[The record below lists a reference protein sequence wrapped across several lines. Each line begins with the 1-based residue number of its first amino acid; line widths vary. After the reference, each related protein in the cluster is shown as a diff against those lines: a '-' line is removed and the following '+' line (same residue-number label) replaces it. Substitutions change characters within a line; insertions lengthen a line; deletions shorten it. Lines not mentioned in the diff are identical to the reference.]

1 MKKLITNALAGMVI
15 LAAATGCS
23 KKQQSQISI
32 HLSSNPGNYDQVNVD
47 IREVWVKLDMH
58 NTGWFQLKTNQKVY
72 NILKFQNGIDT
83 LLASGNLPQANIEEI
98 RFVLGTENSIKVD
111 NVCHPLT
118 IPSDGKSGLQIKTSR
133 SLHMD
138 NERLTID
145 FDAAASVNSDGKDAY
160 KLIPVLKL
168 N

>member
-1 MKKLITNALAGMVI
+1 MKTLITNALAGMVF

-23 KKQQSQISI
+23 KKQQTQISI
-32 HLSSNPGNYDQVNVD
+32 HLSSNPGNYDAVNVD
-47 IREVWVKLDMH
+47 IREVWVKLDKH
-58 NTGWFQLKTNQKVY
+58 NTGWFQLKTNQKIY
-72 NILKFQNGIDT
+72 NLLKFQKGLDT
-83 LLASGNLPQANIEEI
+83 LLATGNLPQANIQEI
-98 RFVLGTENSIKVD
+98 RFVLGTENTIKVN

-118 IPSDGKSGLQIKTSR
+118 IPSDGKSGLMIKTSR
-133 SLHMD
+133 SLNAD

-145 FDAAASVNSDGKDAY
+145 FDAAASINSDGKDAY